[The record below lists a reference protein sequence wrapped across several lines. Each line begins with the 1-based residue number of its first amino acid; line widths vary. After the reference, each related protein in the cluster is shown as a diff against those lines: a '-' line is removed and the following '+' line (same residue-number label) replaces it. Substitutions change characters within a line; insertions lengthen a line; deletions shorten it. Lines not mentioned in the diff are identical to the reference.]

1 MDPRLHEIF
10 ERQRE
15 RAPVM
20 ARTTA
25 AERRE
30 RLKRLRA
37 AVVKRRPAIADAIH
51 ADLARPRAESELA
64 EVHHVL
70 QEIDY
75 AIRRLPRWMRGR
87 RGRTQ
92 LFLLGTSSRLR
103 IEPRGVVLILAPWN
117 YPVAL
122 VINPLVAAI
131 AAGNCVV
138 LKPSEKAP
146 ATAHLLASLVSETF
160 DEREVALVEGGP
172 ETAEAL
178 LELPFNHIFFTG
190 GTSVG
195 RKVMMAAA
203 KHLASVTLEL
213 GGKTPAIVD
222 ASANVRT
229 AAQRIAW
236 GKFFNAGQTCLAPD
250 YVLVDA
256 AVEMELLAELKTS
269 IARFYGESEAE
280 RRASPDLGRIVDD
293 QHFDRL
299 VDLVE
304 RSAAAGARVEIGGE
318 FDADTRYVAPTV
330 LSGVTAEMP
339 AMEDE
344 IFGPVLPVLA
354 YSDRAEAI
362 AVVRRSGAPLGSYI
376 FSRDERATE
385 ELLRGFPAGGTM
397 VNNTL
402 LHYLGSDLPFGGVG
416 ASGQGSYHGY
426 HGFIAMS
433 HVRPVVRQR
442 EPALARIFFPP
453 YEGRLFRFAQRVV
466 RWLE

>member
-15 RAPVM
+15 QAPVL

-25 AERRE
+25 SQRRE

-37 AVVKRRPAIADAIH
+37 AIVKRRPAIADAIH

-75 AIRRLPRWMRGR
+75 AIRHLPRWMRGR

-146 ATAHLLASLVSETF
+146 ATAHLLASLVGETF

-195 RKVMMAAA
+195 RKVMTAAA

-256 AVEMELLAELKTS
+256 AVEKELLAELKTS
-269 IARFYGESEAE
+269 VARFYGESEAE
-280 RRASPDLGRIVDD
+280 RRASPDLGRIVDN

-304 RSAAAGARVEIGGE
+304 RSTAAGARVEIGGE

-339 AMEDE
+339 AMDDE

-354 YSDRAEAI
+354 YKDRAEAI
-362 AVVRRSGAPLGSYI
+362 AVVRRSGTPLGSYI
-376 FSRDERATE
+376 FSREKRATE
-385 ELLRGFPAGGTM
+385 ELLRGCPAGGTM

-402 LHYLGSDLPFGGVG
+402 LHYIGSDLPFGGVG

-426 HGFIAMS
+426 HGFITMS
-433 HVRPVVRQR
+433 HVRPVVWQR
-442 EPALARIFFPP
+442 EPALARVFFPP
-453 YEGRLFRFAQRVV
+453 YESRLFRFAQRVV

>member
-10 ERQRE
+10 ERQRAQ
-15 RAPVM
+15 APVL

-37 AVVKRRPAIADAIH
+37 AVVKRRPAIAAAIH
-51 ADLARPRAESELA
+51 ADLARPQAESELA

-92 LFLLGTSSRLR
+92 LFLLGTSSRLH

-160 DEREVALVEGGP
+160 DEREVALVEGGL

-190 GTSVG
+190 STSVG
-195 RKVMMAAA
+195 RKVMTAAA

-236 GKFFNAGQTCLAPD
+236 GKFFNVGQTCLAPD

-256 AVEMELLAELKTS
+256 AVERELLAELKAS
-269 IARFYGESEAE
+269 IARFYGESEAA

-304 RSAAAGARVEIGGE
+304 RSTAAGARVEIGGE
-318 FDADTRYVAPTV
+318 FDADTRYIAPTV

-354 YSDRAEAI
+354 YGDRADAI

-376 FSRDERATE
+376 FSGDERATE

-402 LHYLGSDLPFGGVG
+402 LHYMGSDLPFGGVG

-453 YEGRLFRFAQRVV
+453 YESRLFRFAQRVV

>member
-1 MDPRLHEIF
+1 MDQRLHEIF
-10 ERQRE
+10 ERQR
-15 RAPVM
+15 AQALVM

-25 AERRE
+25 AQRRE

-37 AVVKRRPAIADAIH
+37 AVVKRRPVIVEAIH

-75 AIRRLPRWMRGR
+75 AIRRLRRWMRGR

-92 LFLLGTSSRLR
+92 LFLIGTSSRLH

-178 LELPFNHIFFTG
+178 LEFPFNHIFFTG
-190 GTSVG
+190 GASVG
-195 RKVMMAAA
+195 RKVMTAAA

-256 AVEMELLAELKTS
+256 AVEKELLAELKTS
-269 IARFYGESEAE
+269 IAGFYGESEAE
-280 RRASPDLGRIVDD
+280 RRASPDLGRIVDK

-304 RSAAAGARVEIGGE
+304 RNTAAGARVEVGGE

-339 AMEDE
+339 AMDEE

-354 YSDRAEAI
+354 YGDRAEAI
-362 AVVRRSGAPLGSYI
+362 AVARRNGTPLGSYI
-376 FSRDERATE
+376 FSRDERATD
-385 ELLRGFPAGGTM
+385 ELLRGVPAGGTM

-402 LHYLGSDLPFGGVG
+402 LHYIGSDLPFGGVG

-426 HGFIAMS
+426 HGFITMS

-453 YEGRLFRFAQRVV
+453 YDSRLFRFAQRAV

>member
-1 MDPRLHEIF
+1 MDAQLHEIF
-10 ERQRE
+10 ERLRE
-15 RAPVM
+15 QAPVM

-25 AERRE
+25 AQRRK
-30 RLKRLRA
+30 RLERLRA
-37 AVVKRRPAIADAIH
+37 AVVKLRPAIADAIH

-92 LFLLGTSSRLR
+92 LFLLGTSSRLH

-122 VINPLVAAI
+122 VMNPLVAAI

-195 RKVMMAAA
+195 RKVMTAAA

-256 AVEMELLAELKTS
+256 AVEKELLAELKTS

-280 RRASPDLGRIVDD
+280 RLASSDLGRIVDD
-293 QHFDRL
+293 RHFDRL

-304 RSAAAGARVEIGGE
+304 RSAAAGARVEIGGK

-354 YSDRAEAI
+354 YGDRAEAI
-362 AVVRRSGAPLGSYI
+362 AVVRRRGAPLGSYI

-397 VNNTL
+397 VNNTM
-402 LHYLGSDLPFGGVG
+402 LHYIASDLPFGGVG

-426 HGFIAMS
+426 HGFITMS

-453 YEGRLFRFAQRVV
+453 YESRLFRFAQRMV

>member
-1 MDPRLHEIF
+1 MDLRLHEIF

-15 RAPVM
+15 QAPVM

-25 AERRE
+25 AERRG

-92 LFLLGTSSRLR
+92 LFLIGTSSRLH

-172 ETAEAL
+172 EAAEAL
-178 LELPFNHIFFTG
+178 LELPFDHIFFTG
-190 GTSVG
+190 STSVG
-195 RKVMMAAA
+195 RKVMTAAA
-203 KHLASVTLEL
+203 EHLASVTLEL

-256 AVEMELLAELKTS
+256 AVEKELLAELKTS
-269 IARFYGESEAE
+269 VARFYGESEAE

-304 RSAAAGARVEIGGE
+304 RSTAAGARVEIGGE

-339 AMEDE
+339 AMDDE

-354 YSDRAEAI
+354 YGDRAEAI
-362 AVVRRSGAPLGSYI
+362 AVVRRHGTPLGSYI
-376 FSRDERATE
+376 FSREKRATD

-402 LHYLGSDLPFGGVG
+402 LHYIGSDLPFGGVG
-416 ASGQGSYHGY
+416 ASGQGSYHGH
-426 HGFIAMS
+426 HGFITMS

-442 EPALARIFFPP
+442 EPALARVFFPP
-453 YEGRLFRFAQRVV
+453 YESRLFRFAQRVV

>member
-10 ERQRE
+10 ERQRG

-75 AIRRLPRWMRGR
+75 AIRHLPRWMRGR

-146 ATAHLLASLVSETF
+146 ATAHLLASLVGETF

-178 LELPFNHIFFTG
+178 LELPFNHVFFTG

-195 RKVMMAAA
+195 RKVMTAAA

-256 AVEMELLAELKTS
+256 AVEKALLAELKTS

-304 RSAAAGARVEIGGE
+304 RSTAAGACVEIGGE

-339 AMEDE
+339 AMDDE

-354 YSDRAEAI
+354 YGNRAEAI

-402 LHYLGSDLPFGGVG
+402 LHYIGSDLPFGGVG
-416 ASGQGSYHGY
+416 TSGQGSYHGY
-426 HGFIAMS
+426 HGFLAMS